1 MKLTYAHQDDE
12 YTCLRYMTSDG
23 KRAVWVGGEIKR
35 IAGPVTVGERY
46 PIMYQAEL
54 RCASA
59 NIDASPKD
67 HRSHSMV
74 HQEVSFHRAELAEWL
89 TSGSWA
95 MRASAMTTHSRATK
109 ATTTIDTASI
119 GHTLR

>member
-1 MKLTYAHQDDE
+1 MGSTSVRGALDNAARVIRLSAPPMKLTYAHQDDE

-23 KRAVWVGGEIKR
+23 KRTVWVGGEIRR
-35 IAGPVTVGERY
+35 IAGPITVGERY

-59 NIDASPKD
+59 NIDTCARD

-74 HQEVSFHRAELAEWL
+74 HQEVSSHRAELAEWL
-89 TSGSWA
+89 TGELLA
-95 MRASAMTTHSRATK
+95 RLPK
-109 ATTTIDTASI
+109 E
-119 GHTLR
+119 